1 MTTRPWV
8 STWLSPLALSNTS
21 ILLASLI
28 GGFGTLVLVPG
39 TSGLGVFSWQW
50 LAVTVAS
57 QVAFASVLILARVLS
72 STRGPWLVLLALSIG
87 GAIRGLVIALGGGFL
102 GIMATTASSVAGRAI
117 NSAVISVIGVALIGA
132 TLAWRAQF
140 RAQYQLLRNRA
151 VLIGNAAQDGE
162 TIDPH
167 VLDAWTTMKGDLDTT
182 LRTASERLAAGATRR
197 DLYDAAD
204 LLTSAIDVR
213 LRPTARA
220 MWQETIPE
228 DEPIR
233 LRPLFIETI
242 GRWRPPL
249 LVILGF
255 LAVVVGIGSIVRS
268 GLLYGGAYT
277 VRYVIVVGLVLWAS
291 TGVARAK
298 PRLSSLIAVV
308 TLVALPPIVLLCDH
322 FIGDELLGLPEDPTG
337 QIVVAL
343 QTPIT
348 TVFIAMAVEAVRD
361 RQQVLASLQARI
373 DIEAAE
379 LRRSNRLAQRDA
391 QRLSL
396 FVHHSVQSELAALA
410 MQVREAASTGDVA
423 AMDDV
428 RLSALERLQR
438 LEQLDAHTPPWLGS
452 TSGRERIEQVVDG
465 WSALLDIRLDL
476 PPESSCRPDQWHL
489 AAQIIEEG
497 LANAARHGGADHVTI
512 TGRPNE
518 SALELRLADNGT
530 HGSGPRQASAGLG
543 TQWLDRI
550 APGDWRL
557 ERTADGSV
565 LSVVLR

>member
-1 MTTRPWV
+1 M

-21 ILLASLI
+21 ILLATLI

-39 TSGLGVFSWQW
+39 TSGLGSFSWQW
-50 LAVTVAS
+50 VAVTGLS
-57 QVAFASVLILARVLS
+57 QAAFAVVLICARTVR
-72 STRGPWLVLLALSIG
+72 STPGPTFVLLTLAFG
-87 GAIRGLVIALGGGFL
+87 GAIRGLVIALGAGVFAIL
-102 GIMATTASSVAGRAI
+102 AITPSSVVGRSM

-132 TLAWRAQF
+132 TLTWRAEF
-140 RAQYQLLRNRA
+140 RTQYQLLRNRA
-151 VLIGNAAQDGE
+151 VLLGNAAQEGE
-162 TIDPH
+162 SIDPD

-220 MWQETIPE
+220 MWQEAIPE
-228 DEPIR
+228 EEPIR
-233 LRPLFIETI
+233 LRALFVETV

-249 LVILGF
+249 LVIIGF
-255 LAVVVGIGSIVRS
+255 LAVVVGVGSIVRS
-268 GLLYGGAYT
+268 GLVNGGAYT
-277 VRYVIVVGLVLWAS
+277 LRYVIVVGLVLWAS
-291 TGVARAK
+291 TVVARAK
-298 PRLSSLIAVV
+298 PRLSSVIAVV
-308 TLVALPPIVLLCDH
+308 TLAALPPIVLLCDH

-337 QIVVAL
+337 QIIVAL

-379 LRRSNRLAQRDA
+379 LRRRNDLAQRDA

-410 MQVREAASTGDVA
+410 MQVREAALTGDTVT
-423 AMDDV
+423 MDDV
-428 RLSALERLQR
+428 RLATLERLQR
-438 LEQLDAHTPPWLGS
+438 LEQLDAHSPPWLGGVG
-452 TSGRERIEQVVDG
+452 GRERIEQVVEA
-465 WSALLDIRLDL
+465 WSALLDTRLDL

-497 LANAARHGGADHVTI
+497 LANSARHGGAEHATI
-512 TGRPNE
+512 TGRCDDGVL
-518 SALELRLADNGT
+518 ALRLVDDGSYG
-530 HGSGPRQASAGLG
+530 HGARQALAGIG
-543 TQWLDRI
+543 TQWLDRV
-550 APGDWRL
+550 APGDWQL
-557 ERTADGSV
+557 ERTPEGTA
-565 LSVVLR
+565 LSVRIR